1 LYLYRNDLTNGEK
14 FNVVYDQGNVTRTS
28 LFGEI
33 GFSSADKVKMLA
45 RLDLFGYSAGV
56 EAEAW
61 HRPTYRFAFTSS
73 YNLYNKFL
81 FDVDM
86 LAQGGMK
93 ALSIDQKLANTYT
106 YKIVTIGAA
115 FDLNVKASYL
125 VSNQFSVFFKASN
138 VFNNQYQQYL
148 YYQVRG
154 TQFLLGAAYGF

>member
-1 LYLYRNDLTNGEK
+1 
-14 FNVVYDQGNVTRTS
+14 VYDQGNVTRTN
-28 LFGEI
+28 LYGEI
-33 GFSSADKVKMLA
+33 GFSSSDKVKMLA
-45 RLDLFGYSAGV
+45 RLDLFGYSAGK

-61 HRPTYRFAFTSS
+61 HRPTYRFAVTSS

-86 LAQGGMK
+86 IAQGGMK
-93 ALSIDQKLANTYT
+93 AFD
-106 YKIVTIGAA
+106 IVQPLPKVVTVGAA

-154 TQFLLGAAYGF
+154 TQFLLGAAYSF